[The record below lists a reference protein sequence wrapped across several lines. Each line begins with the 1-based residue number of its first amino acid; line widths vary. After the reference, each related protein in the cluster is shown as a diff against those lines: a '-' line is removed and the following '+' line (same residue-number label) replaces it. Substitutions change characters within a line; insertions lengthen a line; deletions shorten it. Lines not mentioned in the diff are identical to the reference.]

1 MIQFNLLPD
10 SKMSDLK
17 SSKMSRMIITITFLV
32 SILAILITVLLLVE
46 VKVIQKHQISKYNS
60 QITSDN
66 IALNQVPDLNSILKI
81 NDAIQVL
88 PSLYESRPDATRLS
102 GYLSLITP
110 AQISLTSLNIN
121 FSVDTVSISGN
132 ANSIDTINTFV
143 DTLKFCEFTTNG
155 GTTNSPAFNQVVL
168 SNYSYVPSSVTG
180 QSFSITAGFSPVIF
194 ATKDTN
200 VKLIVPNKITT
211 RSDVD
216 QPTNLF
222 GATSTIN
229 NGS

>member
-1 MIQFNLLPD
+1 
-10 SKMSDLK
+10 
-17 SSKMSRMIITITFLV
+17 MIISVTFLV
-32 SILAILITVLLLVE
+32 SILAILITVVLLVE

-60 QITSDN
+60 QIISDN
-66 IALNQVPDLNSILKI
+66 IALNKVPDLNSILKI

-102 GYLSLITP
+102 SYLSLITP

-121 FSVDTVSISGN
+121 FSADTVSISGN
-132 ANSIDTINTFV
+132 ANSINTINTFI
-143 DTLKFCEFTTNG
+143 DTLKFCEYTTSSG
-155 GTTNSPAFNQVVL
+155 SADSPAFNQVVL

-200 VKLIVPNKITT
+200 VQLIVPNKITT

-216 QPTNLF
+216 QPADLF
-222 GATSTIN
+222 GNSLTNN